1 MNAATRTLK
10 DYAPQI
16 KAIIVTPS
24 THLGGVL
31 RDLMQFTIGASDV
44 VHARSIKEALDLLLE
59 RRCNLLLLD
68 VSDAQQQALALIRE
82 VRKGHGKVPRELPI
96 VAMMQAPTRALVEQ
110 LRDLGVN
117 EILAIPVTAGHLTD
131 RLKSVFEK
139 PRDWVFTERYV
150 GPDRRRKKNEFEG
163 QNRRGA
169 KDEPADDALTLTDA
183 LDPPAKPHAES

>member
-16 KAIIVTPS
+16 KAVVVTPS
-24 THLGGVL
+24 THLGGLL
-31 RDLMQFTIGASDV
+31 RDLMQFTIGAPDV
-44 VHARSIKEALDLLLE
+44 VHARSLKEALEILLE

-68 VSDAQQQALALIRE
+68 VSDAQKDALSLIRE
-82 VRKGHGKVPRELPI
+82 IRKGHGKVPREVPI

-150 GPDRRRKKNEFEG
+150 GPDRRRKKNEFAGGE
-163 QNRRGA
+163 RRGP
-169 KDEPADDALTLTDA
+169 KDDPTDDALTLTDTVDA
-183 LDPPAKPHAES
+183 SAKPQAES